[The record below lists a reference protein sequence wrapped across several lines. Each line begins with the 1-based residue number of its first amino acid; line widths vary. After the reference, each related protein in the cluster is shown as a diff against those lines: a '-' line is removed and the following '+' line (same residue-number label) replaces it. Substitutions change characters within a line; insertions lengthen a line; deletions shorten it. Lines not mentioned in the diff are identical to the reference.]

1 MPRLD
6 AVDLSR
12 SLSTNHY
19 EQQLAERSQRL
30 AQLRL
35 AIAGRLGESGVGP
48 GLLVLFE
55 GWDAAGKGGAI
66 KRLVAPLDARHV
78 RVMQYAAPT
87 PDEKRHLY
95 LQRFIQHLP
104 GHGGMAVFDRSWY
117 GRVLVERVEGF
128 ATTEQ
133 WQRAYAEIVDFER
146 SLHLESVIVVKI
158 WMHISP
164 QEQLRRF
171 RQREKDPLKGWK
183 LTEEDWRNRERRDDY
198 RVAVEDMLDRTE
210 TSWAPWYVIPAENK
224 KFGRIAVL
232 DAVIN
237 EIERGC
243 ARVDFALPEPLQS
256 GGASSA

>member
-1 MPRLD
+1 MARLD
-6 AVDLSR
+6 AVDLSQTI
-12 SLSTNHY
+12 SAKAY
-19 EQQLAERSQRL
+19 EQQLAARSLRL

-35 AIAGRLGESGVGP
+35 AIAGRLADSGLGP

-55 GWDAAGKGGAI
+55 GWDASGKGGAI

-78 RVMQYAAPT
+78 RVTQYAAPT

-95 LQRFIQHLP
+95 LQRYIHDLP

-117 GRVLVERVEGF
+117 GRVLVERIEGF

-164 QEQLRRF
+164 DEQLRRF
-171 RQREKDPLKGWK
+171 RQREKDPLKNWK
-183 LTEEDWRNRERRDDY
+183 LTDEDWRNRERWDDY
-198 RVAVEDMLDRTE
+198 RTAVEDMLDRTE
-210 TSWAPWYVIPAENK
+210 TTWAPWYVIPANSK
-224 KFGRIAVL
+224 KFARIAVL
-232 DAVIN
+232 DAVIS

-243 ARVDFALPEPLQS
+243 ARVRFELPPPLD
-256 GGASSA
+256 GAADAFD